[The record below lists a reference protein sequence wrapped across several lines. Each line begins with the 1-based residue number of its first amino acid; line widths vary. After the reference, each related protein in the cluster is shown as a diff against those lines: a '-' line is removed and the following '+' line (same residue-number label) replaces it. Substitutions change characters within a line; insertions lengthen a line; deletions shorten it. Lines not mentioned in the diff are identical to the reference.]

1 MHYITLHCITLHCIA
16 LHCIA
21 LHCIALHCIALHCIA
36 LHCIA
41 IALHCIPSAF
51 GTAML
56 FSFFPADVKRKKPES
71 KSLSVANL
79 ITSAQKSNKSSVQSR
94 EVQDRSQVHSKSRYQ
109 YLPTAH
115 NYPTYPSQKLVRQ
128 KVHMPF
134 ITPFAVNPGSTFIN
148 LGSNSSLFGKHGE
161 QDQSERIAHSNAQ
174 DEEKQL
180 LQQPESEKLDKT
192 EIATETFSPWRH
204 HSYQVT
210 QEPATTPMNTAYG
223 NEVGYQVMIQNQVKY
238 ANYTPSQSTNYV
250 YSSLPLVTSYRNYG
264 DNPESTYYPSLM
276 NYNGP
281 ANSIVSLPYRTP
293 HMQERSHNNVTT
305 IKSHRSG
312 LKSESFPSCDSRFPE
327 HSGNVFSNV
336 SNEAASQCV
345 LHENTAFTYIT
356 ANDQE
361 K

>member
-1 MHYITLHCITLHCIA
+1 MY
-16 LHCIA
+16 
-21 LHCIALHCIALHCIA
+21 
-36 LHCIA
+36 
-41 IALHCIPSAF
+41 CIPSAF
-51 GTAML
+51 GTEML

-71 KSLSVANL
+71 KSLSGANL
-79 ITSAQKSNKSSVQSR
+79 ITSGQKSSKSTVQPR
-94 EVQDRSQVHSKSRYQ
+94 EAQDRSQVQSKSRYQ
-109 YLPTAH
+109 YLSTAH
-115 NYPTYPSQKLVRQ
+115 NYPAYPSQNLLRKN
-128 KVHMPF
+128 VHMPF

-148 LGSNSSLFGKHGE
+148 SGSNSSMFGKHGE
-161 QDQSERIAHSNAQ
+161 QDQPERTAHSNAQ
-174 DEEKQL
+174 DEETQL

-192 EIATETFSPWRH
+192 KIATETFSPWRH

-223 NEVGYQVMIQNQVKY
+223 NEVGHQVMIQNQVKY

-264 DNPESTYYPSLM
+264 DNPESTYYRPSLM

-293 HMQERSHNNVTT
+293 HMQERSYNNVTT
-305 IKSHRSG
+305 MKSHRSG

-327 HSGNVFSNV
+327 HSDNVFSNAN
-336 SNEAASQCV
+336 NEAASQCV
-345 LHENTAFTYIT
+345 SHENTAFTYIT